1 MSQEICSDIPD
12 LVIPDYYPERPK
24 LFDWITYN
32 ANSDIK
38 KAEEALDSVKK
49 MVTDLRRKCASAAH
63 DVERLRS
70 ENWKDE
76 QLLSMQKIAQE
87 AVADMNRGFPISKD
101 ELESIHQWMRNHDT
115 QIHNNPN
122 QYHGASGGGFEF
134 VFYPTGIGTAG
145 DCICSSCKR
154 RSIKE
159 HGENWYK
166 NCKESGGVFEFQRLG

>member
-1 MSQEICSDIPD
+1 MSHEICSDIPG
-12 LVIPDYYPERPK
+12 LVIPDYNPEKPK
-24 LFDWITYN
+24 FDWITYN
-32 ANSDIK
+32 ADSDIK

-49 MVTDLRRKCASAAH
+49 MVTDLRRKYASAAH

-76 QLLSMQKIAQE
+76 QLLSMQKTVQE
-87 AVADMNRGFPISKD
+87 AVSDMNRGFPISKE
-101 ELESIHQWMRNHDT
+101 ELASIHEWMRNHDT
-115 QIHNNPN
+115 KIHNNPN

-145 DCICSSCKR
+145 DCICSSCKH

>member
-1 MSQEICSDIPD
+1 MSHEICSDIPE
-12 LVIPDYYPERPK
+12 LVIPDYNQEEPK
-24 LFDWITYN
+24 FDWITYN
-32 ANSDIK
+32 ADSDIR

-49 MVTDLRRKCASAAH
+49 MVTDLRRKYASAAH

-76 QLLSMQKIAQE
+76 QLLSMQKTVQE
-87 AVADMNRGFPISKD
+87 AVSDMNRGFPISKE
-101 ELESIHQWMRNHDT
+101 ELASIHEWMRNHDT
-115 QIHNNPN
+115 KIHNNPN

-145 DCICSSCKR
+145 DCICSSCKH